1 MEPKIIESIRKASKP
16 CYVTSEVLYSAV
28 MDNLLFLA
36 NNPLDI
42 VGPNRF
48 YIGLKNLEQ
57 FIDCKIQYLPQD
69 KSYIITQ
76 NN

>member
-16 CYVTSEVLYSAV
+16 CYITNEVLYSAV

-48 YIGLKNLEQ
+48 YIGLKNL
-57 FIDCKIQYLPQD
+57 
-69 KSYIITQ
+69 
-76 NN
+76 